1 MANKLLTKTA
11 NDPQGKKEKE
21 VKKYSLLV
29 ALFSVLVAMTL
40 WFYVQDAET
49 PDYKKTFSSVSVEM
63 QALSSSFSVIDGGEN
78 TVDITLVGKKSDL
91 NKLRASDLEA
101 YADLSGITQSGSFQ
115 IDINVLVPEGT
126 ELFEC
131 FPKTA
136 TMFVDQT
143 VSVSVPVKV
152 DLGQYTIGENAVL
165 EADPATDEITVK
177 GPKTILDNV
186 AFATVKAGNLGEITT
201 GFESNLE
208 YVLED
213 ANGTEITSRHII
225 TPERNVKVAFSVYK
239 TKTVPLTVE
248 GLNGWWLKDN
258 MNYTVTPGSIIIKGD
273 PAMIDATESVPA
285 VILDESKLDS
295 TRYTATL
302 APSQLALPDGVRLG
316 ETLGDIKVSLSL
328 RDNGSRTL
336 KMNLNSNHVVVTP
349 PEGEKNYSFAD
360 TSLSFKIR
368 GSYNTLYKATLNDF
382 YLNVDLSAI
391 DEVGEVEVPVEIVQ
405 TDSSKGSFYA
415 VGTYTVKVNIT

>member
-1 MANKLLTKTA
+1 MANNLLTKTV
-11 NDPQGKKEKE
+11 NNPEEKKEKE
-21 VKKYSLLV
+21 VKKYSLLM
-29 ALFSVLVAMTL
+29 ALFSVFVALTL
-40 WFYVQDAET
+40 WFYVQDAEA

-63 QALSSSFSVIDGGEN
+63 QALSSTFSVIDGGEN
-78 TVDITLVGKKSDL
+78 TVDITLIGKKSDL

-152 DLGQYTIGENAVL
+152 DLGEYSIGENTVL
-165 EADPATDEITVK
+165 EAEPAASEITVK
-177 GPKTILDNV
+177 GPKTVLDTV

-213 ANGTEITSRHII
+213 ENGREINSRHVI

-248 GLNGWWLKDN
+248 SLNGWWPKEN
-258 MNYTVTPGSIIIKGD
+258 MTYTVTPETVIIKGE
-273 PAMIDATESVPA
+273 PALIDATESVPA
-285 VILDESKLDS
+285 VILDESTLDS
-295 TRYTATL
+295 TRYSATL
-302 APSQLALPDGVRLG
+302 APGQLMLPDGIRLG
-316 ETLGDIKVSLSL
+316 ETLGDVKVSLSL

-349 PEGEKNYSFAD
+349 PEGEKSYSFAD
-360 TSLSFKIR
+360 ASLSFKIR
-368 GSYNTLYKATLNDF
+368 GSYNTIYDATLNDF
-382 YLNVDLSAI
+382 YLNIDLSAV
-391 DEVGEVEVPVEIVQ
+391 DSVGEIQVPVEIVQ